1 MSDGYNGWKNYQTWN
16 LNLWLQ
22 NDEFAYRSMTQ
33 QLRSLSE
40 TPSHEDARWIAE
52 IALGNNVTPDGVLLD
67 DPAISWDEISK
78 AMFEIVEENR

>member
-22 NDEFAYRSMTQ
+22 NDEGAYRSMVRQMRPLT
-33 QLRSLSE
+33 E
-40 TPSHEDARWIAE
+40 APTIEDARWIAE

-67 DPAISWDEISK
+67 DHEICWHEIAE
-78 AMFEIVEENR
+78 AMGEIIEENQ